1 MPAPFVIRFF
11 GAALCLL
18 SLSTY
23 ASTPAATVVSL
34 VGTVS
39 AQMPDKSLRILC
51 EGATLGAQETIATQK
66 KSYVRLRFSDGGQ
79 ITLRPQTS
87 LRLDTYHYDE
97 AKPAQDS
104 IAFNLL
110 KGGMRAISGLIGHRG
125 NRDAYKAQAG
135 VATIGIR
142 GTRYGL
148 LLCQDNCQG
157 LLTASTSTD
166 DAKEDPDKKQDPD
179 KKSHTSS
186 LGNGLYLEV
195 SAGEI
200 AVSND
205 AGERDYR
212 VGQYGY
218 VGTLN
223 ALPALLPQDPGLNQ
237 ALPATL
243 DSGLSLGNLPGI
255 GQEGACIAH

>member
-1 MPAPFVIRFF
+1 MPAPVVTRFF
-11 GAALCLL
+11 CAAVLLL
-18 SLSTY
+18 SLSAY
-23 ASTPAATVVSL
+23 ANTPAATVVSL
-34 VGTVS
+34 AGTVS
-39 AQMPDKSLRILC
+39 AQLPDRTIRILC
-51 EGATLGAQETIATQK
+51 EGATLAAQETITTQK

-104 IAFNLL
+104 ITFNLL

-157 LLTASTSTD
+157 LLTDSTAD
-166 DAKEDPDKKQDPD
+166 EDAQQDPD
-179 KKSHTSS
+179 KKHRASS
-186 LGNGLYLEV
+186 LGNGLYLDV
-195 SAGEI
+195 AAGEI
-200 AVSND
+200 VVSND
-205 AGERDYR
+205 AGARDYR

-237 ALPATL
+237 ALPVSL
-243 DSGLSLGNLPGI
+243 DSGLSLHNLPGI
-255 GQEGACIAH
+255 GQDGACIAH